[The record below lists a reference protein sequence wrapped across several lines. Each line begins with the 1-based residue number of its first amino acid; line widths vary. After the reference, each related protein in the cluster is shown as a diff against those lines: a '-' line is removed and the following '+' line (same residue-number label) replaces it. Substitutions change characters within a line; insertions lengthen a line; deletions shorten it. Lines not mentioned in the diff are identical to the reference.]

1 MYLCFKVS
9 DEKFE
14 KMHGKEGEEEHITE
28 VKDDRGI
35 RKVFVGK
42 PT

>member
-1 MYLCFKVS
+1 
-9 DEKFE
+9 
-14 KMHGKEGEEEHITE
+14 MHSEEGEEEHITE
-28 VKDDRGI
+28 VKDNWGI